1 VILWTFLAT
10 FYDIFTSQIVGKFP
24 WNFSGKVPLF
34 FWKFPEKFRRKF
46 PEISQLTTLVT
57 AVNGTPS
64 HSYRESLI
72 IWHKWTMVMMM
83 MIC

>member
-1 VILWTFLAT
+1 MEFFRKSTVIFLE
-10 FYDIFTSQIVGKFP
+10 I
-24 WNFSGKVPLF
+24 SGKIP
-34 FWKFPEKFRRKF
+34 